1 MAGKQAS
8 RLVVG
13 KINGLYG
20 VKGWVKLLSWTEP
33 REQILTFASWQ
44 LQLDGE
50 WREWKVAEGRPQ
62 GKTIV
67 ARLEG
72 IGDRDQAVKL
82 LGAEIAVDR
91 DQLPPLKPGE
101 YYWADLIGL
110 EVELLDG
117 RSLGKVDSMMAT
129 GANDVLVVKGDR
141 ERLIPFIRDQV
152 VREVDLESGL
162 IQVDWDPDF

>member
-1 MAGKQAS
+1 MTGKQAN

-13 KINGLYG
+13 KVNGLFG
-20 VKGWVKLLSWTEP
+20 VKGWIKLLSWTEP
-33 REQILTFASWQ
+33 RERILSFPKWQ
-44 LQLDGE
+44 LQLGGE
-50 WREWKVAEGRPQ
+50 WREWKVAEGRRH
-62 GKTIV
+62 GKTIIV
-67 ARLEG
+67 RLEG

-82 LGAEIAVDR
+82 LGAEIAVSR

-110 EVELLDG
+110 EVQLLDG

-141 ERLIPFIRDQV
+141 ERLIPFVLDQV
-152 VREVDLESGL
+152 VREVNLESGL